1 LAPRRHTHRALL
13 PNPAITLPRRTCVH
27 FGGTLLLAEYSAI
40 EMIDLLGNYNGPY
53 IIYTTE
59 VFGCPWTNGSS
70 RHIQV
75 FKNTH
80 FVV

>member
-1 LAPRRHTHRALL
+1 
-13 PNPAITLPRRTCVH
+13 
-27 FGGTLLLAEYSAI
+27 
-40 EMIDLLGNYNGPY
+40 MIDLLGNYDGPY

-75 FKNTH
+75 FKNTQ
-80 FVV
+80 FV